1 MNTFTNTPKTA
12 DVQSTGGAISS
23 EQEQRPLKG
32 MQRESETPMIAKF
45 YRGMTSPLRLLPDFL
60 VIGTQR
66 GGTTSLYH
74 YLEEL
79 PCIAPATT
87 KEIHFFDRR
96 FNKGLAWYRGHFPTR
111 LTRQYEQRFRK
122 QAFVTGEASPSYLFH
137 PHVPRRI
144 AKALP
149 HVKLIV
155 LLRNP
160 VDRAYSQYYHAVELG
175 FETLPFEAAIKDEE
189 ERTTRE
195 RAKIMQDEHYESY
208 AFKHL
213 SYLSRGIYIDQL
225 QTWMSLFP
233 REQFLILKSED
244 FYDDPASSV
253 KQVLTFLDIPESG
266 LKKQNYKQYNNTT
279 YSSMDTALRKRL
291 VEYFKPHNAR
301 LYDFLGVDFGW
312 NH

>member
-12 DVQSTGGAISS
+12 DVQSSAGTISS
-23 EQEQRPLKG
+23 EQEQQHSATPLRG
-32 MQRESETPMIAKF
+32 MQRESETPLIAKF

-79 PCIAPATT
+79 PCIVPATT

-96 FNKGLAWYRGHFPTR
+96 FDKGLAWYRGHFPTR
-111 LTRQYEQRFRK
+111 IARQYEQRFRK
-122 QAFVTGEASPSYLFH
+122 RAFVTGEASPSYLFH

-175 FETLPFEAAIKDEE
+175 LETLPFEAAIKDEE
-189 ERTTRE
+189 ERTARE

-213 SYLSRGIYIDQL
+213 SYLSRGIYVDQL

-233 REQFLILKSED
+233 REQFLILKSEE
-244 FYDDPASSV
+244 FYADPGSSV
-253 KQVLTFLDIPESG
+253 KQVLDLSG
-266 LKKQNYKQYNNTT
+266 H
-279 YSSMDTALRKRL
+279 S
-291 VEYFKPHNAR
+291 
-301 LYDFLGVDFGW
+301 
-312 NH
+312 